1 MDVDFNVNLRED
13 KPIKVHLFKIV
24 SGEMAQPP
32 WWEQSEGELDFIIG
46 PNNRWMCSLAL
57 WQEMVQDEGQT
68 PLQKDRTYDQK

>member
-1 MDVDFNVNLRED
+1 
-13 KPIKVHLFKIV
+13 
-24 SGEMAQPP
+24 MAQPP